1 MMNLTMSF
9 AELWN
14 GFVGKQFV
22 EDKGAMSRVCNYCG
36 SKGGWNAEGNA
47 NSEEC
52 PHRVS
57 VGCEESHK
65 LDNLGRRNP
74 IE

>member
-1 MMNLTMSF
+1 MMDLTMSF
-9 AELWN
+9 AEFWN
-14 GFVGKQFV
+14 GFVWKQFV
-22 EDKGAMSRVCNYCG
+22 EDKGPMSRACNYNG

-47 NSEEC
+47 NSKEC

-65 LDNLGRRNP
+65 L
-74 IE
+74 E